1 MSLCVA
7 RIIIP
12 AWDSG
17 FALDANDASEKA
29 KNLKS
34 LGFMGPYFDGDV
46 VMFLGYVKCFVRCSE
61 CGYCDF
67 IDI

>member
-1 MSLCVA
+1 MPYSEICPCVA

-17 FALDANDASEKA
+17 FALDANDASEKV

-34 LGFMGPYFDGDV
+34 LGFMGLILMV
-46 VMFLGYVKCFVRCSE
+46 TS
-61 CGYCDF
+61 
-67 IDI
+67 